1 MQKGLLIVGSVAFDD
16 VETPAGRRE
25 RSLGGSANY
34 FSVAA
39 SHFAPVHLVAVVG
52 QDFPQS
58 HIDYLKAR
66 HIDLSGLQQVEGD
79 TFFWKGVYGPDF
91 GDAQT
96 LETKLNVFEHF
107 SPEVPK
113 SYHHLPYV
121 FLGNIH
127 PALQSQVLDQIQK
140 PLLVGVDT
148 MNFWIGG
155 ESAELAK
162 LLKKIDLLVVNESE
176 ARLLSNQKNIYDAV
190 NHIKKM
196 GPSIVVVKKGA
207 HGAMLFHPD
216 GIFSIP
222 AYPLSHLVD
231 PTGAGD
237 SFAAGMMGYI
247 AKHHKH
253 DFKTFKHALIYGT
266 VMASL
271 ACQGFSFDRVME
283 TNESEIEQ
291 RASVLRKMISL
302 D

>member
-1 MQKGLLIVGSVAFDD
+1 MNKGLLIVGSVAFDD

-39 SHFAPVHLVAVVG
+39 SRFAPVHLVAVVG
-52 QDFPQS
+52 QDFPQD
-58 HIDYLKAR
+58 HLDYLGAQGV
-66 HIDLSGLQQVEGD
+66 DLSGLQKVEGE
-79 TFFWKGVYGPDF
+79 TFFWKGVYGADF
-91 GDAQT
+91 GDAKT

-107 SPEVPK
+107 SPQIPEA
-113 SYHHLPYV
+113 YHHLPYV

-127 PALQSQVLDQIQK
+127 PTLQSQVLDQIQK
-140 PLLVGVDT
+140 PKLVGVDT
-148 MNFWIGG
+148 MNFWISG

-162 LLKKIDLLVVNESE
+162 LLKKIDLLVVNEGE

-216 GIFSIP
+216 GVFAIP

-247 AKHHKH
+247 AQHHQH

-266 VMASL
+266 VMASF
-271 ACQGFSFDRVME
+271 ACQGFSFDRVKE
-283 TNESEIEQ
+283 ATATEIEE
-291 RASVLRKMISL
+291 RAVTLRKMISL